1 MTRHQDG
8 FTLIELLCALTILA
22 LVLGVTLRIFAGGS
36 RSAEATRDYA
46 RGLVVVQSHLALLQA
61 ADRLTPGQRSGADGD
76 IAWQETV
83 SPAHDGVFAA
93 QGALTAWRLDSE
105 ARLANGRVLHLSTV
119 RLERNASHE

>member
-76 IAWQETV
+76 IAWQ
-83 SPAHDGVFAA
+83 
-93 QGALTAWRLDSE
+93 
-105 ARLANGRVLHLSTV
+105 
-119 RLERNASHE
+119 